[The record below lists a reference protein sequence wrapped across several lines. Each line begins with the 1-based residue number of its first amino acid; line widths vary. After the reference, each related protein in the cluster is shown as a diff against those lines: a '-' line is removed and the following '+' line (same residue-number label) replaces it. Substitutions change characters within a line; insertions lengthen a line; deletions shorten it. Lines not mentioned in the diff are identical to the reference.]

1 MDEELLTVIKHLTV
15 TDTGLS
21 NFYYDKAL
29 DVTLVPY
36 AVLTWN
42 SSSQTRDT
50 VNKFESL
57 DITLT
62 IYADSRESIMSIVNS
77 ITYNFDDSENYFND
91 NISGWTLDIINRT
104 LLRSYSN
111 EDYYQCIIGYNLK
124 LTKN

>member
-1 MDEELLTVIKHLTV
+1 MDEELLTAIKHLTV

-29 DVTLVPY
+29 NVNSLPF

-42 SSSQTRDT
+42 SSPRTRDT
-50 VNKFESL
+50 ANKFESL

-62 IYADSRESIMSIVNS
+62 IYSDSRESIMNIVNN
-77 ITYNFDDSENYFND
+77 ITYNFDDSENYFNA

-111 EDYYQCIIGYNLK
+111 EDYYQCIVGYNLK